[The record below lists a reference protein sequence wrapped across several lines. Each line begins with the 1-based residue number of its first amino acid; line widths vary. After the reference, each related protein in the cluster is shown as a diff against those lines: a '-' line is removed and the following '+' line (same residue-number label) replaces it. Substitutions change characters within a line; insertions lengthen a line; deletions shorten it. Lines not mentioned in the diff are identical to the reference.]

1 MNFIGHKSGKKK
13 TDIAAGPFLILIFC
27 KLYGLSQNLLDV
39 SLDFWALAAFKE

>member
-1 MNFIGHKSGKKK
+1 MVRLTTGGRY
-13 TDIAAGPFLILIFC
+13 